1 MYTFDT
7 VTVLKMVMEQAET
20 VAGMTADT
28 QNPESDAKFP
38 RCIVQPPLQRPK
50 NNSNALDLSF
60 TIEVWAEQQ
69 FDCIRWF
76 DAVRNA
82 LAEINLIVSNNTPL
96 YRDAIGKWRY
106 GGYFEC
112 RWNALTNSLER
123 NR

>member
-1 MYTFDT
+1 MFTFDT
-7 VTVLKMVMEQAET
+7 ATVLKMVMEQAET
-20 VAGMTADT
+20 VQGMTADIK
-28 QNPESDAKFP
+28 NPESNAKFP

-50 NNSNALDLSF
+50 SNSGALDLSF
-60 TIEVWAEQQ
+60 TIEVWAEQH

-76 DAVRNA
+76 DAVREA
-82 LAEINLIVSNNTPL
+82 LAGINLIVSNSTPL

-112 RWNALTNSLER
+112 RWNALNNSLER